1 MSIRLSARVIA
12 EIGKVAITL
21 IEGKSTIKYLIMS
34 THQVFS
40 LPYPPVKYVQLPVH
54 NYLVLAP
61 NAVETDNPKKHKH
74 KKIITQAHLYD
85 FRVFTGLFIICYVI
99 IGTHI

>member
-1 MSIRLSARVIA
+1 MRLSARVIA
-12 EIGKVAITL
+12 EMGKVAITL

-34 THQVFS
+34 THQVLVFS
-40 LPYPPVKYVQLPVH
+40 YPPVKYVQLPVH

-61 NAVETDNPKKHKH
+61 KAVETDNPKKHKH
-74 KKIITQAHLYD
+74 KNITTQPHLYD
-85 FRVFTGLFIICYVI
+85 FIVFTGLFIICYVI